1 MNQKTNLIGKKSPI
15 MSIRQIFCFGFITA
29 PLAMGGLA
37 LVMYVPTF
45 YATEIGLGFSVVGA
59 IFVAGRI
66 LDVVTDPIIGHFSD
80 ETRSRF
86 GPRKPWIVLGVPGFC
101 LFAWLLLVPPENTS
115 ALYLAIVAGLYFLFY
130 TILDV
135 PYSSI
140 GLEISPDTHERS
152 LLASSKAAFQVVGAI
167 SAASIAFVLTLPI
180 PDALVVIAQAIAVL
194 GAIGLVLFLLFVPD
208 HQRTVTGKRT
218 GIVLALKTI
227 STNPPYRYLTLG
239 FLIVQTANSLTAGLT
254 VLFITHVIGT
264 PHLIGLFMGLLF
276 LSTALFLPVWI
287 VLSRRIGKKHT
298 WAVSIVLCSLALAAA
313 TLLGQGEIYGVAVV
327 CILIGAAF
335 GCDAVMPTSMLA
347 DIVYEGERDG
357 RNRLAGLFLAIKNS
371 ASKMTFVVPM
381 GLAFPALDLIG
392 FDKTGNNSPGQLA
405 ILVLFF
411 AGVPIALRLLAL
423 VVLKGAP
430 LGETTLPARGE
441 NDGLA

>member
-1 MNQKTNLIGKKSPI
+1 
-15 MSIRQIFCFGFITA
+15 MSHWQLLCFGVLTA

-59 IFVAGRI
+59 ILVAGRI
-66 LDVVTDPIIGHFSD
+66 LDVVTDPLVGHFSD

-86 GPRKPWIVLGVPGFC
+86 GPRKPWIILGGPGFC
-101 LFAWLLLVPPENTS
+101 LFAWLLLAPPENAS
-115 ALYLAIVAGLYFLFY
+115 ALYFAIVVGLYFLFY

-152 LLASSKAAFQVVGAI
+152 MLASSKATFQVIGAI
-167 SAASIAFVLTLPI
+167 SAASIAFVATLPI
-180 PDALVVIAQAIAVL
+180 PDALAVIAQAIAVL
-194 GAIGLVLFLLFVPD
+194 GAVGLILFLLFVPD
-208 HQRTVTGKRT
+208 HNRTVTSKRS
-218 GIVLALKTI
+218 GIVPALKTI
-227 STNPPYRYLTLG
+227 AASPPYRSLTFG

-254 VLFITHVIGT
+254 VLFVTHVIGT

-287 VLSRRIGKKHT
+287 VLSRRIGKKRT
-298 WAVSIVLCSLALAAA
+298 WGVSIVMCSLALASA
-313 TLLGQGEIYGVAVV
+313 TLLDQGEIYGVAIV
-327 CILIGAAF
+327 CIVVGAAF
-335 GCDAVMPTSMLA
+335 GCDAIMPTSMLA
-347 DIVYEGERDG
+347 DIVFEGERDG
-357 RNRLAGLFLAIKNS
+357 HNRLAGLFLAVKNS

-392 FDKTGNNSPGQLA
+392 FDKTGNNSPGQLG

-411 AGVPIALRLLAL
+411 AGVPIVLRLSALA
-423 VVLKGAP
+423 VLKGAP
-430 LGETTLPARGE
+430 IGQTATPARGE
-441 NDGLA
+441 NDGLT